1 MKPAAILKEIAYP
14 LADTVVL
21 LALIVFA
28 CLSMLA
34 NAAGMLGIF
43 LGILLIPALFHYL
56 LLLLEA
62 RADGRSAPVAGIEL
76 FDIVENFWSLTP
88 LVLYAAAVW
97 GLILFANASILAGA
111 AIALVL
117 LAVLPASVAILAV
130 THSPLESLNPAA
142 LWRLVKACG
151 PDYTAILVVLGLTVM
166 LTSLAAR
173 ANLPDVIVVVLSFY
187 ELFLL
192 FTLTGGVLHANGVRF
207 LIGIPDPV
215 EVDDDVVASSR
226 TKRRQQVLTH
236 AYGFFSRN
244 NRAGGLAHIQSA
256 AQEEADPDDAY
267 LWYFRQM
274 LEWES
279 QESALLLGQAYLG
292 RLLEREQELEALK
305 LMTRCVQVDPAFRP
319 LPGDRPAALAA
330 AERCRREDLLKNL
343 V

>member
-1 MKPAAILKEIAYP
+1 MKPADILKEVAYP
-14 LADTVVL
+14 LTDTVVL
-21 LALIVFA
+21 LALVVFA
-28 CLSMLA
+28 CLAMLA
-34 NAAGMLGIF
+34 DAAGMLGIF
-43 LGILLIPALFHYL
+43 LGILLMPALFRYL

-88 LVLYAAAVW
+88 LVLYAAAIW
-97 GLILFANASILAGA
+97 GLILFANGSMLAGA

-130 THSPLESLNPAA
+130 THSPLESLKPAA
-142 LWRLVKACG
+142 MWRLMKACG
-151 PDYTAILVVLGLTVM
+151 PDYTAILVVLGLTVI
-166 LTSLAAR
+166 LTSLAGR
-173 ANLPDVIVVVLSFY
+173 ANLPDVIAVALSFY

-192 FTLTGGVLHANGVRF
+192 FTLTGAVLHANGVRS

-215 EVDDDVVASSR
+215 DVDDDVVASSQ

-256 AQEEADPDDAY
+256 AQEETDPDDAY

-279 QESALLLGQAYLG
+279 QESALLLGQAYLS
-292 RLLEREQELEALK
+292 RLLEQEQDLEALK
-305 LMTRCVQVDPAFRP
+305 LMTCCVRVDPAFRP
-319 LPGDRPAALAA
+319 LPEDRPAAFAT
-330 AERCRREDLLKNL
+330 AERFRREDLLKHL